1 MPFGYLIRIRGAPL
15 YVLLLRSTERVQVV
29 ELSAGENVVVG
40 PLAIFFL
47 RRSVD
52 FLWFVDMLAPLYRQ
66 APLAPQRNLFS
77 PTLPAH
83 FPPRLPSWRCRAK
96 NASGFKGPDWGG
108 PAFTGEGSLT
118 GAWPSRSE
126 PAGSTWRSIF
136 WRNINQWRSAS

>member
-66 APLAPQRNLFS
+66 APLAPQSYTIAMLVEQLKN
-77 PTLPAH
+77 
-83 FPPRLPSWRCRAK
+83 WRCVSGPRPRGVAGRSFERAY
-96 NASGFKGPDWGG
+96 ASLSHVTATVTPH
-108 PAFTGEGSLT
+108 
-118 GAWPSRSE
+118 
-126 PAGSTWRSIF
+126 
-136 WRNINQWRSAS
+136 